1 MSANDR
7 ALRAAAQRK
16 PRDLKLELAR
26 DASQFGFF
34 QAVRILGLSARKR
47 GERRGRLPASLRFR
61 SLASLSFPASELC
74 RYQPAKEP
82 EQLDATDE
90 MTVSFI
96 GLTGPSGAL
105 PTSYTELLLERRQ
118 QYKDGSLHAF
128 LDIFSHRATAL
139 FFGAWRKYRYW
150 LEVEAGERDGFTRN
164 LLDLGGLG
172 LSQLRKQMGPDASLD
187 ENLFIYYAGL
197 LSQKP
202 LSAQA
207 LETLIQGFFGV
218 DAELRQFVGQWMQV
232 PATEQS
238 RLGDRESELGVSLF
252 AGARV
257 WDRQTKLQLRLGSMR
272 RAQFEALLPGG
283 PGAQA
288 LQALLQFA
296 VGHNL
301 AADVSLV
308 LDKRDVP
315 AAQLGGPADLRL
327 GGNCWLG
334 PQKQDPEDMRYALL
348 H

>member
-1 MSANDR
+1 M
-7 ALRAAAQRK
+7 
-16 PRDLKLELAR
+16 
-26 DASQFGFF
+26 
-34 QAVRILGLSARKR
+34 RILGLATRKR
-47 GERRGRLPASLRFR
+47 GERRGRSPASLRFR
-61 SLASLSFPASELC
+61 SLASLSFPPSELC
-74 RYQPAKEP
+74 RYQPAREP
-82 EQLDATDE
+82 EQADATDE
-90 MTVSFI
+90 MMVSFI

-118 QYKDGSLHAF
+118 QYKDDSLHAF

-172 LSQLRKQMGPDASLD
+172 LSQLRKQMGPDAQLD

-218 DAELRQFVGQWMQV
+218 DAALEQFVGQWMKV

-238 RLGDRESELGVSLF
+238 RLGASDSELGVSLF

-272 RAQFEALLPGG
+272 RAQFEALLRAAPARRPCRRCCNSPSATIWRPTSAWCWTSATCRRRSWAARWICGWVAIAGWARSGG
-283 PGAQA
+283 TLKTCATRCCIERRWR
-288 LQALLQFA
+288 
-296 VGHNL
+296 N
-301 AADVSLV
+301 
-308 LDKRDVP
+308 
-315 AAQLGGPADLRL
+315 
-327 GGNCWLG
+327 
-334 PQKQDPEDMRYALL
+334 
-348 H
+348 